1 MTNITDMKKEKV
13 KNSKSGQI
21 ALVTTNLKINRH
33 SQTES
38 KYCWYYKTVSILV
51 LLFDC
56 LDN

>member
-1 MTNITDMKKEKV
+1 MKKEKV